1 MLIISTGPTN
11 PGQQQSAD
19 SGDLAWIAPPVH
31 SRKSQID
38 ATLKIIPL
46 PANETILTRT
56 HSPQLIEDEKAE
68 QAAKV
73 WKVLLMQVVD

>member
-1 MLIISTGPTN
+1 MLTISTGPTS
-11 PGQQQSAD
+11 PGQQKSAD

-38 ATLKIIPL
+38 ATSEIVPL
-46 PANETILTRT
+46 PANETVLTQT
-56 HSPQLIEDEKAE
+56 NPPQLNEDEEAE

-73 WKVLLMQVVD
+73 WKVLLMQAID